1 MPSRLP
7 GLRAP
12 VVLDSVAGNGIAANF
27 SSPYP
32 SSSKLIS
39 RQTEVMMLSTH
50 PPTSSAAGQAWS
62 CSNVTIE
69 RYFSRHLRLENNESS
84 GCLAIVDEDGL
95 LAIAGPKVIL
105 GEPGMGKS
113 QLIEELGRR
122 LDVRP
127 ISAQRFIASGN
138 PGRFH
143 FPGKP
148 LLIDG
153 LDEAMARRDSDAVDM
168 VLGKLEDAG
177 HPDFILCC
185 RSREWQSRNVV
196 NLAQIYGSAPSILTI
211 EAFTRFDAFAF
222 MRQLYPELDVDHV
235 LDHLE
240 DQGIA
245 ELYHN
250 PLTLSLIGKVAV
262 ADRTLPATRG
272 GLFERVCILLWPEHD
287 PHRIDG
293 ALGLLSEEQALSAAG
308 ALCAGLLLA
317 SGDAIS
323 RSGPN
328 HLVVGDVRLAELS
341 ELPEAEA
348 AQAVFSSKLFQTV
361 GPERA
366 KPIHRVVA
374 EFLGARWLSKV
385 AITTQAQKR
394 VLAQFRTGGSVPA
407 SLRGLHAWLSYHSQ
421 AMSSAVIAA
430 DPYGVLRYGETANLT
445 AEQAQSMLDALT
457 SLSQTD
463 PFFRSQDWGS
473 HKASGLMHD
482 HLVSKIETIITSP
495 DSNVH
500 LRALLIEGLTGTPL
514 ARSLE
519 DALDGVV
526 FSDRHAFSERKHAV
540 QALLPSCDR
549 ARRQSMIDRLHQ
561 SYTDVSFELALFV
574 IEANDFDVSD
584 ELLAMNIL
592 ACSGLYVCSLPRAS
606 SRTSGGVYWLPFS
619 QKLALSRIP
628 KLLSLLTE
636 QCVPVDFSETEP
648 PSYLVGLIAL
658 LISRV
663 ITENV
668 LTDCPE
674 DAALLWNWLGA
685 IHRLDLYD
693 VPERKTLNAHLDNAD
708 DLRHAVQQYVLHDQ
722 ESASSVWSQN
732 CDLEDRLLGLAS
744 RKSDLLFFLERLALF
759 STQDEKA
766 RAQWCDLMLIACR
779 NRTFDPDVRAVSRKF
794 QRDDSELE
802 AYVYTLEN
810 PGKSEHAIQREL
822 RQAKRI
828 EALRV
833 QYEADRDH
841 YLQHRS
847 SLRNGDLR
855 EILLAASYYLGHHDV
870 YDVHLNSVEVLTAW
884 LGAEFADDA
893 IVGFEAVLH
902 RDDLPSPHDVA
913 HSPAEEKMWNYSLP
927 MVAGLLARLRAGEGF
942 SDIQSPV
949 LLSALIACLHNQI
962 TLLPNDLSSLC
973 EALENELFGN
983 HDLPRRDTLSR
994 YDFAWLCLEPCIKA
1008 GKPQI
1013 SAMNAIFSQP
1023 QWHATAALLS
1033 AAWLSDQ
1040 LVMGES
1046 VENRMIHLLV
1056 APEHLHEMGAIAKL
1070 YSDVE
1075 FSSVSRMLMWRAVD
1089 FLVSFNESRE
1099 ALAVIGKDD
1108 PDFIWPIIRL
1118 VPGERRGQKR
1128 VLDTAQ
1134 VKWIV
1139 SNFRGSWPRQNRP
1152 WVSDGSKSPFE
1163 AASFV
1168 RSMIQRLADDT
1179 SIEAIE
1185 ALQELIAEPEDSYTL
1200 DLLHMAAEQRQKRAE
1215 EDFAPLQPGALS
1227 ALLREGP
1234 PTNMVDL
1241 RALVL
1246 DELSVIQKKLLGDDL
1261 DRVSVFWGDNGV
1273 PYVENICRDRFA
1285 MLISRELEQFGI
1297 RELTEADMPKSKR
1310 VDLAFACGDFQIP
1323 IEIKCQWH
1331 DEVWQGATH
1340 QLHDRYLID
1349 WRSHGCGIYLV
1360 FWFGELPSNT
1370 GKRLQVPPSGVPTPR
1385 TPEAM
1390 RLALIECLPEAL
1402 RSRIDVVV
1410 IDLEAGRT
1418 SLTPRI

>member
-1 MPSRLP
+1 
-7 GLRAP
+7 
-12 VVLDSVAGNGIAANF
+12 
-27 SSPYP
+27 
-32 SSSKLIS
+32 
-39 RQTEVMMLSTH
+39 
-50 PPTSSAAGQAWS
+50 
-62 CSNVTIE
+62 
-69 RYFSRHLRLENNESS
+69 
-84 GCLAIVDEDGL
+84 
-95 LAIAGPKVIL
+95 
-105 GEPGMGKS
+105 
-113 QLIEELGRR
+113 
-122 LDVRP
+122 
-127 ISAQRFIASGN
+127 
-138 PGRFH
+138 
-143 FPGKP
+143 
-148 LLIDG
+148 
-153 LDEAMARRDSDAVDM
+153 
-168 VLGKLEDAG
+168 
-177 HPDFILCC
+177 
-185 RSREWQSRNVV
+185 
-196 NLAQIYGSAPSILTI
+196 
-211 EAFTRFDAFAF
+211 
-222 MRQLYPELDVDHV
+222 
-235 LDHLE
+235 
-240 DQGIA
+240 
-245 ELYHN
+245 
-250 PLTLSLIGKVAV
+250 
-262 ADRTLPATRG
+262 
-272 GLFERVCILLWPEHD
+272 
-287 PHRIDG
+287 
-293 ALGLLSEEQALSAAG
+293 
-308 ALCAGLLLA
+308 
-317 SGDAIS
+317 
-323 RSGPN
+323 
-328 HLVVGDVRLAELS
+328 
-341 ELPEAEA
+341 
-348 AQAVFSSKLFQTV
+348 
-361 GPERA
+361 
-366 KPIHRVVA
+366 
-374 EFLGARWLSKV
+374 
-385 AITTQAQKR
+385 
-394 VLAQFRTGGSVPA
+394 
-407 SLRGLHAWLSYHSQ
+407 
-421 AMSSAVIAA
+421 
-430 DPYGVLRYGETANLT
+430 
-445 AEQAQSMLDALT
+445 
-457 SLSQTD
+457 
-463 PFFRSQDWGS
+463 
-473 HKASGLMHD
+473 
-482 HLVSKIETIITSP
+482 
-495 DSNVH
+495 
-500 LRALLIEGLTGTPL
+500 
-514 ARSLE
+514 
-519 DALDGVV
+519 
-526 FSDRHAFSERKHAV
+526 
-540 QALLPSCDR
+540 
-549 ARRQSMIDRLHQ
+549 
-561 SYTDVSFELALFV
+561 
-574 IEANDFDVSD
+574 
-584 ELLAMNIL
+584 
-592 ACSGLYVCSLPRAS
+592 
-606 SRTSGGVYWLPFS
+606 
-619 QKLALSRIP
+619 
-628 KLLSLLTE
+628 
-636 QCVPVDFSETEP
+636 
-648 PSYLVGLIAL
+648 
-658 LISRV
+658 
-663 ITENV
+663 
-668 LTDCPE
+668 
-674 DAALLWNWLGA
+674 
-685 IHRLDLYD
+685 
-693 VPERKTLNAHLDNAD
+693 
-708 DLRHAVQQYVLHDQ
+708 
-722 ESASSVWSQN
+722 
-732 CDLEDRLLGLAS
+732 
-744 RKSDLLFFLERLALF
+744 
-759 STQDEKA
+759 
-766 RAQWCDLMLIACR
+766 MLIACR

-870 YDVHLNSVEVLTAW
+870 YDVHLNSVEALTAW

-1370 GKRLQVPPSGVPTPR
+1370 GKRLQVPPSGVPTP
-1385 TPEAM
+1385 PYA
-1390 RLALIECLPEAL
+1390 
-1402 RSRIDVVV
+1402 
-1410 IDLEAGRT
+1410 
-1418 SLTPRI
+1418 

>member
-1 MPSRLP
+1 
-7 GLRAP
+7 
-12 VVLDSVAGNGIAANF
+12 
-27 SSPYP
+27 
-32 SSSKLIS
+32 
-39 RQTEVMMLSTH
+39 
-50 PPTSSAAGQAWS
+50 
-62 CSNVTIE
+62 
-69 RYFSRHLRLENNESS
+69 
-84 GCLAIVDEDGL
+84 
-95 LAIAGPKVIL
+95 
-105 GEPGMGKS
+105 
-113 QLIEELGRR
+113 
-122 LDVRP
+122 
-127 ISAQRFIASGN
+127 
-138 PGRFH
+138 
-143 FPGKP
+143 
-148 LLIDG
+148 
-153 LDEAMARRDSDAVDM
+153 
-168 VLGKLEDAG
+168 
-177 HPDFILCC
+177 
-185 RSREWQSRNVV
+185 
-196 NLAQIYGSAPSILTI
+196 
-211 EAFTRFDAFAF
+211 
-222 MRQLYPELDVDHV
+222 
-235 LDHLE
+235 
-240 DQGIA
+240 
-245 ELYHN
+245 
-250 PLTLSLIGKVAV
+250 
-262 ADRTLPATRG
+262 
-272 GLFERVCILLWPEHD
+272 
-287 PHRIDG
+287 
-293 ALGLLSEEQALSAAG
+293 
-308 ALCAGLLLA
+308 
-317 SGDAIS
+317 
-323 RSGPN
+323 
-328 HLVVGDVRLAELS
+328 
-341 ELPEAEA
+341 
-348 AQAVFSSKLFQTV
+348 
-361 GPERA
+361 
-366 KPIHRVVA
+366 
-374 EFLGARWLSKV
+374 
-385 AITTQAQKR
+385 
-394 VLAQFRTGGSVPA
+394 
-407 SLRGLHAWLSYHSQ
+407 
-421 AMSSAVIAA
+421 
-430 DPYGVLRYGETANLT
+430 
-445 AEQAQSMLDALT
+445 
-457 SLSQTD
+457 
-463 PFFRSQDWGS
+463 
-473 HKASGLMHD
+473 
-482 HLVSKIETIITSP
+482 
-495 DSNVH
+495 
-500 LRALLIEGLTGTPL
+500 
-514 ARSLE
+514 
-519 DALDGVV
+519 
-526 FSDRHAFSERKHAV
+526 
-540 QALLPSCDR
+540 
-549 ARRQSMIDRLHQ
+549 
-561 SYTDVSFELALFV
+561 
-574 IEANDFDVSD
+574 
-584 ELLAMNIL
+584 
-592 ACSGLYVCSLPRAS
+592 
-606 SRTSGGVYWLPFS
+606 
-619 QKLALSRIP
+619 
-628 KLLSLLTE
+628 
-636 QCVPVDFSETEP
+636 
-648 PSYLVGLIAL
+648 
-658 LISRV
+658 
-663 ITENV
+663 
-668 LTDCPE
+668 
-674 DAALLWNWLGA
+674 
-685 IHRLDLYD
+685 
-693 VPERKTLNAHLDNAD
+693 
-708 DLRHAVQQYVLHDQ
+708 
-722 ESASSVWSQN
+722 
-732 CDLEDRLLGLAS
+732 
-744 RKSDLLFFLERLALF
+744 
-759 STQDEKA
+759 
-766 RAQWCDLMLIACR
+766 MLIACR

-870 YDVHLNSVEVLTAW
+870 YDVHLNSVEALTAW

-1246 DELSVIQKKLLGDDL
+1246 DELSVIQKKIVG
-1261 DRVSVFWGDNGV
+1261 
-1273 PYVENICRDRFA
+1273 
-1285 MLISRELEQFGI
+1285 
-1297 RELTEADMPKSKR
+1297 
-1310 VDLAFACGDFQIP
+1310 
-1323 IEIKCQWH
+1323 
-1331 DEVWQGATH
+1331 
-1340 QLHDRYLID
+1340 
-1349 WRSHGCGIYLV
+1349 
-1360 FWFGELPSNT
+1360 
-1370 GKRLQVPPSGVPTPR
+1370 
-1385 TPEAM
+1385 
-1390 RLALIECLPEAL
+1390 
-1402 RSRIDVVV
+1402 
-1410 IDLEAGRT
+1410 
-1418 SLTPRI
+1418 

>member
-1 MPSRLP
+1 M
-7 GLRAP
+7 
-12 VVLDSVAGNGIAANF
+12 
-27 SSPYP
+27 
-32 SSSKLIS
+32 
-39 RQTEVMMLSTH
+39 
-50 PPTSSAAGQAWS
+50 
-62 CSNVTIE
+62 TIV
-69 RYFSRHLRLENNESS
+69 RYFSRQLRLENNEPS
-84 GCLAIVDEDGL
+84 GCPAIVDEDGL

-105 GEPGMGKS
+105 GEPGMGKT

-122 LDVRP
+122 IGVLP
-127 ISAQRFIASGN
+127 ITAQRFIASGN
-138 PGRFH
+138 LGRFH
-143 FPGKP
+143 SPGKS

-153 LDEAMARRDSDAVDM
+153 LDEAMARRESDAVDM
-168 VLGKLEDAG
+168 VLGKLEDVG

-196 NLAQIYGSAPSILTI
+196 NLAQIYGTEPSILTI
-211 EAFTRFDAFAF
+211 EAFTRLDAFAF
-222 MRQLYPELDVDHV
+222 MRQLYPQLDVEHV

-262 ADRTLPATRG
+262 ADTTLPATRA
-272 GLFERVCILLWPEHD
+272 GLFERVCTLLWPEHD
-287 PHRIDG
+287 PYRTDG
-293 ALGLLSEEQALSAAG
+293 ALGHLSEEQALSAAG

-328 HLVVGDVRLAELS
+328 HLLDGDVRLAELS

-348 AQAVFSSKLFQTV
+348 ARAVFGSKLFQSI

-374 EFLGARWLSKV
+374 EFLGARWLSKI
-385 AITTQAQKR
+385 ARTTQAQKR
-394 VLAQFRTGGSVPA
+394 ILAQFRTGGSVPA
-407 SLRGLHAWLSYHSQ
+407 SLRGLHAWLSYHS
-421 AMSSAVIAA
+421 SSMAPAVIAA
-430 DPYGVLRYGETANLT
+430 DPYGVLRYGETSNFT
-445 AEQAQSMLDALT
+445 AEQAQRMLDALT

-473 HKASGLMHD
+473 HRASGLMHE
-482 HLVSKIETIITSP
+482 HLGSKIETIITSP

-500 LRALLIEGLTGTPL
+500 LRALLIEGLTGTAL

-519 DALDGVV
+519 GALEGVV
-526 FSDRHAFSERKHAV
+526 FSDRYAFSERKHAL
-540 QALLPSCDR
+540 QAILPSCDQV
-549 ARRQSMIDRLHQ
+549 RRQNMIERLHQ
-561 SYTDVSFELALFV
+561 SYTDVSFELALFL
-574 IEANDFDVSD
+574 IEATDFDVND
-584 ELLAMNIL
+584 ERLAMNIL
-592 ACSGLYVCSLPRAS
+592 ACSGLYVCSLPRTS
-606 SRTSGGVYWLPFS
+606 SRTSGGFYWLPFS
-619 QKLALSRIP
+619 QKLALTRIP
-628 KLLSLLTE
+628 GLLSLLTE
-636 QCVPVDFSETEP
+636 HCIPVDFSENEP
-648 PSYLVGLIAL
+648 PGYLVGLIAL

-663 ITENV
+663 IAENA
-668 LTDCPE
+668 LTTCPE
-674 DAALLWNWLGA
+674 DAALLWKWLGA
-685 IHRLDLYD
+685 MHRLDLYD

-708 DLRHAVQQYVLHDQ
+708 DLRHAVQQYVLHDL
-722 ESASSVWSQN
+722 EPASSVWSQN

-744 RKSDLLFFLERLALF
+744 RKSDLIFFLEQLALF

-766 RAQWCDLMLIACR
+766 RAQWRDLMLIACR

-794 QRDDSELE
+794 QRDDPELE
-802 AYVYTLEN
+802 AYVYKLEN
-810 PGKSEHAIQREL
+810 PVKSEIAIRREL
-822 RQAKRI
+822 RQAEGL

-833 QYEADRDH
+833 QYAADSDH
-841 YLQHRS
+841 YLQNRS
-847 SLRNGDLR
+847 ALRKGDLR
-855 EILLAASYYLGHHDV
+855 EILRAARYYLGHHDV
-870 YDVHLNSVEVLTAW
+870 FDAHLNSVEALTAW
-884 LGAEFADDA
+884 LGAEFAENA
-893 IVGFEAVLH
+893 LVGFEAVLH

-913 HSPAEEKMWNYSLP
+913 HSPAEEKVWNYCFP
-927 MVAGLLARLRAGEGF
+927 MVAGLLTRLRAGGGF
-942 SDIQSPV
+942 SDILTPV

-962 TLLPNDLSSLC
+962 AFVPDNLSSLC

-1023 QWHATAALLS
+1023 QWHATAADLS
-1033 AAWLSDQ
+1033 ATWLSDQ

-1046 VENRMIHLLV
+1046 IENRMIHLLV
-1056 APEHLHEMGAIAKL
+1056 APEHLHELGAIAKL
-1070 YSDVE
+1070 YSHVE
-1075 FSSVSRMLMWRAVD
+1075 FSSVSRMLTWRAVD
-1089 FLVSFNESRE
+1089 FLVSFHESRE
-1099 ALAVIGKDD
+1099 ALTAIGRDH
-1108 PDFIWPIIRL
+1108 PDLIWPIIRL
-1118 VPGERRGQKR
+1118 VPGERRGQNR

-1139 SNFRGSWPRQNRP
+1139 SSFRGSWPRQNRP
-1152 WVSDGSKSPFE
+1152 WVSDGSQSPFE

-1168 RSMIQRLADDT
+1168 RTMIQRLADDT

-1185 ALQELIAEPEDSYTL
+1185 ALQELITEPEDSYTL

-1234 PTNMVDL
+1234 PTNIVDL

-1246 DELSVIQKKLLGDDL
+1246 DEISIIQKQLVGDEL
-1261 DRVSVFWGDNGV
+1261 DRVSMFWGDNGV
-1273 PYVENICRDRFA
+1273 PYTENTCRDRFA
-1285 MLISRELEQFGI
+1285 MLISPELKQFDI
-1297 RELTEADMPKSKR
+1297 RQLTEADMPKSKR
-1310 VDLAFACGDFQIP
+1310 VDLAFACGNFQLP

-1331 DEVWQGATH
+1331 DEVWQGAVN
-1340 QLHDRYLID
+1340 QLRDRYLID
-1349 WRSHGCGIYLV
+1349 WRSHGCGIYCV
-1360 FWFGELPSNT
+1360 FWFGELPSNS
-1370 GKRLQVPPSGVPTPR
+1370 GKRLQAPPSGIASPC

-1390 RLALIECLPEAL
+1390 RQALVECLPESL
-1402 RSRIDVVV
+1402 RPHIDVVV

-1418 SLTPRI
+1418 NLTPRI